1 MGIPEILFILALLLA
16 LIDEFRAQ
24 GQSLTGWAV
33 VAIGIGL
40 LWGHIG

>member
-1 MGIPEILFILALLLA
+1 MSIPIVLFLVALILALV
-16 LIDEFRAQ
+16 DEFRAQ

-33 VAIGIGL
+33 VLVTIGL